1 MLTNLNFV
9 GTLKELTRITNYMK
23 KEFDTKDLRKTKFL
37 LGL

>member
-23 KEFDTKDLRKTKFL
+23 NDFDTKNLRKTKF
-37 LGL
+37 